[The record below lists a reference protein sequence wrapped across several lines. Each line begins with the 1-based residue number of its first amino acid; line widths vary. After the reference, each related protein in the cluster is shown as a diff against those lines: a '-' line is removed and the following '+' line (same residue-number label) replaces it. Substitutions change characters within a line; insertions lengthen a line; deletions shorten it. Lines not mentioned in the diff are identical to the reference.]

1 MLEYLTTWGGIIMDS
16 FKKIFIFIFCF
27 IFVSFLYSNDSK
39 KIAYLVSDIRIPFWE
54 IMSKGIKT
62 KAEKLGYK
70 IEIYSANNIKKKELE
85 NTFKA
90 ISSKVDG
97 LIISPINS
105 STATTILDFAKDENI
120 PVIICDIGADEG
132 EYVSFVSSDN
142 EDGAYKIGK
151 VLTKRM
157 YELNIENGSVGIVG
171 IPQKRENGKLR
182 TKGFLKALSEDGI
195 KSAGIYQQVDFSY
208 KETYNFT
215 KKLIDK
221 NKDIKAIW
229 LQGSDRYKGALD
241 AIKKSGKEILLLCF
255 DAEPIFLDLIPKG
268 ILLGSAMQQPYL
280 MGQKA
285 VSLLDKHLNKKI
297 VEREIK
303 LSILAISK
311 DNIEEKLP
319 IIKRN
324 VLGIE

>member
-1 MLEYLTTWGGIIMDS
+1 MDKV
-16 FKKIFIFIFCF
+16 KKNLLFIFCLF
-27 IFVSFLYSNDSK
+27 FSSLYAINNEKVENSK
-39 KIAYLVSDIRIPFWE
+39 KIAYLVSDLRIPFWE
-54 IMSKGIKT
+54 IMSRGIKT
-62 KAEKLGYK
+62 KAKELGYK

-105 STATTILDFAKDENI
+105 STASTILDFAKNENI
-120 PVIICDIGADEG
+120 PVVISDIGADEG
-132 EYVSFVSSDN
+132 EYVSFISSDN
-142 EDGAYKIGK
+142 EEGGYKIGK

-157 YELNIENGSVGIVG
+157 YELNMEDGSVGIVG
-171 IPQKRENGKLR
+171 IPQKRTNGKLR
-182 TKGFLKALSEDGI
+182 TKGFLKALAEDGI

-208 KETYNFT
+208 EETYNFT
-215 KKLIDK
+215 KKLIDE

-229 LQGSDRYKGALD
+229 LQGSDRYKSALD

-268 ILLGSAMQQPYL
+268 ILVGSAMQQPYL

-285 VSLLDKHLNKKI
+285 VSLLDKHLNKKV